1 MSRDFLGTGW
11 QFPVT
16 TDRRNEI
23 ALSTAEADIRESIRI
38 IIGTAK
44 GERVMRPDF
53 GCGIHEYVFA
63 TIDTTT
69 RNLIASTVREAL
81 VEWEPRIDVLNV
93 DVAVEE
99 IDAGVLPISVD
110 YRVRSTNT
118 EFNLVYPFYLQER

>member
-1 MSRDFLGTGW
+1 MSKEFLGNGW

-16 TDRRNEI
+16 TDRRDEI
-23 ALSTAEADIRESIRI
+23 ALSMGEDDIHESIRI

-63 TIDTTT
+63 TIDETT
-69 RNLIASTVREAL
+69 RNLVASTVREAL
-81 VEWEPRIDVLNV
+81 VEWEPRIEVLNV
-93 DVAVEE
+93 DVSVAEL
-99 IDAGVLPISVD
+99 DAGRLLIGVD

-118 EFNLVYPFYLQER
+118 EFNLVYPFYLEER